1 MEISQLVLSFF
12 NLHKLNYYN
21 YITYLFTW
29 LFIHLKNLSTLE
41 DKSSDREIMVI
52 SSWSDWRYKSGDWN
66 FKLRSKFPTWELKHR
81 DCQMSLMFMGI
92 RGGVS

>member
-12 NLHKLNYYN
+12 KLHKLNYYN

-29 LFIHLKNLSTLE
+29 LFIHLKNPSALE

-52 SSWSDWRYKSGDWN
+52 SS
-66 FKLRSKFPTWELKHR
+66 
-81 DCQMSLMFMGI
+81 
-92 RGGVS
+92 